1 MLRLFRREEVTP
13 PTATP
18 QQRVLRPRPPRD
30 DMECSATLCAG
41 NAFHRV
47 HLCDVSRNG
56 CKIFLTDA
64 RHRGERVQIALE
76 AYHSL
81 GGTIRWHRDG
91 KAGIQFAR
99 PLTDAQLVTWKNAVK
114 QARARVAAA
123 RKPRRNFWGE
133 PVGGER

>member
-56 CKIFLTDA
+56 CKIFLPDA

-81 GGTIRWHRDG
+81 GGT
-91 KAGIQFAR
+91 IQFAR